1 MDSKKVDI
9 ASYVKE
15 GLENGTLTPVVAE
28 KFARII
34 AVQGNVG
41 DIVTSWSESK
51 EGNEIQEKKDEKVI
65 LDEKTNEPGWIATKV
80 DENGE
85 PIIDSHGHL
94 NQWIISDSVFKSK
107 YEKDEENLGLF
118 KPKGGPQVFV
128 QISENI
134 ILNQGG
140 SDMEIASGGYIN
152 ITNPDD
158 IYGIQERDFFDIYKI
173 VSGLEKGKTL

>member
-85 PIIDSHGHL
+85 VKAL
-94 NQWIISDSVFKSK
+94 TIS
-107 YEKDEENLGLF
+107 
-118 KPKGGPQVFV
+118 
-128 QISENI
+128 
-134 ILNQGG
+134 
-140 SDMEIASGGYIN
+140 
-152 ITNPDD
+152 
-158 IYGIQERDFFDIYKI
+158 
-173 VSGLEKGKTL
+173 

>member
-107 YEKDEENLGLF
+107 YEKDEENLG
-118 KPKGGPQVFV
+118 
-128 QISENI
+128 I
-134 ILNQGG
+134 
-140 SDMEIASGGYIN
+140 
-152 ITNPDD
+152 
-158 IYGIQERDFFDIYKI
+158 
-173 VSGLEKGKTL
+173 